1 MSIINQMLQDLDKR
15 RAVNEVMPGAV
26 RPLPEPPRRR
36 ISVTAGLL
44 GGLAVIFVASGII
57 YVVWPQSHPGTR
69 LPPAASATAAPLPLA
84 QAVAAPAVPGETP
97 VRVAARAEEAS
108 PKPSP
113 VAKKSA
119 VPPQAESEINPP
131 DVSAGDASAKPSQ
144 DSAARNPVSTGSE
157 PPAKPVA
164 PPAEVTVG
172 EAKRNGPRPGV
183 GEAHIEKKMRVS
195 SPRERAETEYQRGVN
210 LLNAGRGSEATAAFN
225 AALRED
231 ITYGAARAALA
242 GLLIEQRRLDEA
254 QTILQEG
261 LAQEPQPA
269 LAMMLARLQTER
281 GDLPAAASTLQTTLP
296 AAADKAEYR
305 ALYAA
310 VLQRAGRHAEAT
322 EHYAA
327 ALKLTPGNGV
337 WWMGLGI
344 SLEAEGR
351 IAEARQAFQ
360 SARAGG
366 NLAPELA
373 AYVEQRLRELQ

>member
-1 MSIINQMLQDLDKR
+1 
-15 RAVNEVMPGAV
+15 
-26 RPLPEPPRRR
+26 
-36 ISVTAGLL
+36 
-44 GGLAVIFVASGII
+44 
-57 YVVWPQSHPGTR
+57 
-69 LPPAASATAAPLPLA
+69 
-84 QAVAAPAVPGETP
+84 
-97 VRVAARAEEAS
+97 
-108 PKPSP
+108 
-113 VAKKSA
+113 
-119 VPPQAESEINPP
+119 
-131 DVSAGDASAKPSQ
+131 
-144 DSAARNPVSTGSE
+144 
-157 PPAKPVA
+157 
-164 PPAEVTVG
+164 
-172 EAKRNGPRPGV
+172 
-183 GEAHIEKKMRVS
+183 
-195 SPRERAETEYQRGVN
+195 
-210 LLNAGRGSEATAAFN
+210 
-225 AALRED
+225 
-231 ITYGAARAALA
+231 
-242 GLLIEQRRLDEA
+242 
-254 QTILQEG
+254 
-261 LAQEPQPA
+261 
-269 LAMMLARLQTER
+269 LQTER